1 MKKRSTNHSNCGKRG
16 STGFCAAVRLSIFI
30 ILALFCLAA
39 VPGCAGSGDG
49 KPAEDTGAGSGTGEE
64 DASSA
69 APETTAEPE
78 PVFRTENG
86 LTYTAEGYKSAEEG
100 VISFRKETLLTFD
113 SPVAPGGFNRVS
125 LVYSASGPVKIT
137 LSYALGTIDAVDVF
151 YLEAGE
157 GAEFRGLISTYLDGI
172 TGTGIKSVKLTPLK
186 GTTDF
191 ELVSF
196 AAETAEALQGGV
208 YYLENNR
215 YRVGIRLSWG
225 GGVNCI
231 EDKQCPVEGLSNLIN
246 SHDTGRLIQQS
257 YYGTA
262 GNSKYTPGEF
272 NGSKWSYNPVQGGD
286 KYGNAS
292 LLIDFEVTENSVYV
306 KSQPQDWS
314 LNGKITPSYME
325 NRYTLDGNLIRVD
338 NRFVDFSGWEHRYAH
353 QELPAFY
360 TVSYLDRFVYYSGA
374 AGWTGGEV
382 TVKDGLQFWGDAAY
396 ADSCRFTM
404 KKGNDETW
412 CAWVSSQDDYGIGLF
427 VPGID
432 QLYAGRFGYNG
443 SKSSS
448 DSATNYVAPLL
459 TLKLES
465 FKPVEYSYLIT
476 TGSAAEIR
484 QAFYEN
490 RDFADNSSLREICR
504 SMR

>member
-1 MKKRSTNHSNCGKRG
+1 MIRSTKHSDRG
-16 STGFCAAVRLSIFI
+16 GASFCAAVRLSIFI
-30 ILALFCLAA
+30 ILAMLCLAA
-39 VPGCAGSGDG
+39 VPGCSGSGGG
-49 KPAEDTGAGSGTGEE
+49 KPAENTDSGTGEE
-64 DASSA
+64 DATSA
-69 APETTAEPE
+69 TPETTEEPE

-86 LTYTAEGYKSAEEG
+86 LTYTAEGYKSVAG
-100 VISFRKETLLTFD
+100 NVITFRRETLLTFD
-113 SPVAPGGFNRVS
+113 SPAASDGFNRVS

-137 LSYALGTIDAVDVF
+137 LSYALGTLDTVDVF

-157 GAEFRGLISTYLDGI
+157 RAEFRGLISTYLDGM
-172 TGTGIKSVKLTPLK
+172 TGSGIKSIKLTPLRSN
-186 GTTDF
+186 TDF
-191 ELVSF
+191 ELISLS
-196 AAETAEALQGGV
+196 ADTAGALQGGV
-208 YYLENNR
+208 YYLENDR
-215 YRVGIRLSWG
+215 YKVGIRLSWG

-292 LLIDFEVTENSVYV
+292 RLVDFEVTENSVYV

-314 LNGKITPSYME
+314 LDGKITPSYME
-325 NRYTLDGNLIRVD
+325 NRYTLDGELIRVD

-360 TVSYLDRFVYYSGA
+360 TVSCLDRFVYYAGT

-382 TVKDGLQFWGDAAY
+382 TVKDGLQFWGNAAY

-404 KKGNDETW
+404 KNGNDETW
-412 CAWVSSQDDYGIGLF
+412 CAWVSSQDDYGIGLY

-432 QLYAGRFGYNG
+432 QFFAGRFGYNG

-459 TLKLES
+459 TLKLVS

-476 TGSAAEIR
+476 TGTAAGIR
-484 QAFYEN
+484 QTFYEN
-490 RDFADNSSLREICR
+490 RDFADNSSLRDICR
-504 SMR
+504 PMR